1 MARVSANQLREALR
15 LRKIIDQLEAKIEN
29 TQSKLDAL
37 LSGGIVKKSPGRPA
51 KKSAPRVKKAGKKRA
66 KRAPRSGSGK
76 ELVHEVL
83 RSAGKALT
91 VDEIMEQLKAKGY
104 TSKAKEPKK
113 TLGVMLYTDKA
124 IKRAGRGLFTLGK
137 SVTPKAKTRAK
148 AKRVA
153 KKK

>member
-1 MARVSANQLREALR
+1 MAHVSAEQLREALR
-15 LRKIIDQLEAKIEN
+15 LRKIIDQLEAKIK
-29 TQSKLDAL
+29 TAQSKLDAL
-37 LSGGIVKKSPGRPA
+37 LSGGSVNKSPGRRPA
-51 KKSAPRVKKAGKKRA
+51 KKSVTRTKKAGKRRA

-91 VDEIMEQLKAKGY
+91 VDEIMEQLRAKGY

-137 SVTPKAKTRAK
+137 SVAPKAKAK
-148 AKRVA
+148 AKRAA

>member
-37 LSGGIVKKSPGRPA
+37 LSGGSVKKSPGRPA
-51 KKSAPRVKKAGKKRA
+51 KKSAARKKIAGKKRA

-91 VDEIMEQLKAKGY
+91 VDEILEQLGTKGY
-104 TSKAKEPKK
+104 KSKAKDPKR

-124 IKRAGRGLFTLGK
+124 IKRAGRGLFTLGQ
-137 SVTPKAKTRAK
+137 SVAPKAK